1 MLPGFPLKAQQAT
14 SPGTHCQTDHPSVQG
29 VRTIQHCACTY
40 TPCERWV
47 LLLHCGIPNLQS
59 CAILSQT
66 HSSSAFDVPHH
77 TANKPLL
84 DVLGASG
91 ANPKFLPPWSSRGAQ
106 SQAPSAVPPGFLCNL
121 APGFPLKAQEATSPA
136 TLLQLLAHGDAP
148 LNHSPT
154 QSKVLANARPF
165 QQAA

>member
-1 MLPGFPLKAQQAT
+1 MQRKKSRHAIMCCQHATWLPVLPGFPLKAQQAT

-29 VRTIQHCACTY
+29 VRTIQHCACTS

-106 SQAPSAVPPGFLCNL
+106 SQA
-121 APGFPLKAQEATSPA
+121 QEATSPA